1 MRLKYHRDLTEE
13 RWSQFPFFQQILMVA
28 NELHRAN
35 KWIEKGDFSEV
46 KLCYERAFELLYLTV
61 EMLQEKRKLR
71 ELLRFKEML
80 AMLYR
85 KEEPLLSDN
94 ESLEKVLILLD
105 KESFAQ
111 LTK

>member
-1 MRLKYHRDLTEE
+1 MRLKYHRDLTKEK
-13 RWSQFPFFQQILMVA
+13 WSQFPFFQQILMVA

-61 EMLQEKRKLR
+61 EIPPKERKLR

-80 AMLYR
+80 ALLYV
-85 KEEPLLSDN
+85 KKKPLLSEN
-94 ESLEKVLILLD
+94 KSLEKVLILLD

-111 LTK
+111 LTR